1 MNINHQGEVHG
12 VRSGNLFAGAIKKM
26 AVKDLET
33 QKKKALSG
41 KMTHRLAHPNV
52 LPTSDEAF
60 EAELKKLNHEIREWK
75 EKSEQSIKGQI
86 SAKIGFRPDF
96 SKEAIAENIKPYISD
111 DIGHKHLKIL
121 KKDPQVYASRI
132 AVAVSTIRKGTSLS
146 DQALKKILIQAAAG
160 NYNTEVKIDKNT
172 TVNNISSVNLQ
183 VVIRAQT
190 LYFDAFLHECKSVI
204 SGLLSKIQGI
214 KDDVYKQQRVQIRKL
229 IEQIQCNARIIQ
241 QYRHFVYQKQPDEKK
256 RNILYNQDIVLNLN
270 ELEKENLDEKR
281 VKVIFQQS
289 YTLVRLIRH
298 CPLLFP
304 IGDNIAEKLIRHG
317 KFKGKEHPMGYFLR
331 AQIYADTY
339 LLAFK
344 EFENCYHDRKTHYGK
359 KVVDSF
365 KKLAHNYGTAYS
377 KIDEKTER
385 TLQMAIAL
393 EFSEC
398 IVNFYR
404 IYNQV
409 LMPALGMQPLPK
421 EWLKPLLAKTK
432 QALMSVDSTSKVEE
446 LYLQLENIGSE
457 IGIPQ
462 Y

>member
-1 MNINHQGEVHG
+1 MAINQ
-12 VRSGNLFAGAIKKM
+12 
-26 AVKDLET
+26 LEE
-33 QKKKALSG
+33 QKKKALSS
-41 KMTHRLAHPNV
+41 KMTHRLAHPSV
-52 LPTSDEAF
+52 IPTSDEAF
-60 EAELKKLNHEIREWK
+60 EKELKKLNGEIKDWK
-75 EKSEQSIKGQI
+75 EKSESSLKGQL
-86 SAKIGFRPDF
+86 SAKIGLRPDF

-111 DIGHKHLKIL
+111 DTGHKHLKIL

-132 AVAVSTIRKGTSLS
+132 AVVVSTIRKGTSLS

-160 NYNTEVKIDKNT
+160 NYNTEVRIDKHT
-172 TVNNISSVNLQ
+172 TVDNISSINLQ
-183 VVIRAQT
+183 VVIRTQT

-204 SGLLSKIQGI
+204 SGLLGKIQGI

-281 VKVIFQQS
+281 FKVILQQA

-298 CPLLFP
+298 SPLLYP
-304 IGDNIAEKLIRHG
+304 IGDKIAEKLIRYG
-317 KFKGKEHPMGYFLR
+317 KFKGKEHPMGYFLK
-331 AQIYADTY
+331 AQIFADCY

-344 EFENCYHDRKTHYGK
+344 EFENCYHDRKTHYGR
-359 KVVDSF
+359 KVVESF

-377 KIDEKTER
+377 KIDEKTEKS
-385 TLQMAIAL
+385 LQVAIAT
-393 EFSEC
+393 EFAEC

-404 IYNQV
+404 IYNKV
-409 LMPALGMQPLPK
+409 LLPALGMQPLPK
-421 EWLKPLLAKTK
+421 EWLKPLLSKTK
-432 QALMSVDSTSKVEE
+432 QALMSVDSNAKIEE
-446 LYLQLENIGSE
+446 LYLQLENIGSD